1 MKYTY
6 LRRQMFC
13 LVNVCQAEINQA
25 NYDVL
30 TVEVE
35 KLS

>member
-6 LRRQMFC
+6 LRRKMFY

-25 NYDVL
+25 NYDVP

-35 KLS
+35 